1 MNFGI
6 IFSLSFFTIIKV
18 SGNWGCQ
25 SSKKKKGCKKSI
37 KEAILN
43 TFVRGMIHW
52 QSSTPLGC

>member
-1 MNFGI
+1 VGTGAVN
-6 IFSLSFFTIIKV
+6 L
-18 SGNWGCQ
+18 Q
-25 SSKKKKGCKKSI
+25 KKKGCKKSI